1 MAIVAVSGLPVKVK
15 AACVTLVRAPSR
27 TSAARRHIHESS
39 SHRVATSP
47 ADPVN
52 PIPQTSQERGGK
64 RHVSGITRSVDHP
77 PGVARWPEGSTPLNF
92 VATLYRDPDG
102 KFERKAFTV
111 KARAEELD
119 PDATGYG
126 KLKTFAQGAVDLS
139 AFASGLENLTSGD
152 GEGGSGELVEIGLND
167 ASSKTKGVTATVRVS
182 VVWVKN
188 YAALDAD
195 QASYTSS
202 AGVTVAPGEEGGG
215 SGASDVMS
223 VSAAAREQDLT
234 GFAIDSDSDS
244 NAESNDSDS
253 GDARRLK
260 AILGDFKGSLRSQL
274 LSPVKEA
281 SPSKELGTP
290 LGTPAKPTLL
300 HSGRIQVNKF
310 EIKDEDSG
318 SDDESKSSPA
328 SSAASTPGKRKML
341 NRTPVKTKSQAMWGN
356 IRGRMNAAK
365 AASALSG
372 KSAKD
377 SIASAFT
384 KMDSEL
390 SLNKSASAGSEGSGT
405 PLETVEWAT
414 VGTALG
420 VALPNPSPAK
430 EGDISNMTIENVEA
444 SSSFRTSSS
453 EVGERVMHLGARR
466 VSESTAQGGDASR
479 ELELTK
485 VRLDAAE
492 TRARDAERE
501 TNELRRRIESVK
513 TTSSTSSGIIRGLSE
528 VATRAKEGPL
538 ANEHAGGDADTP
550 GTRGSDHHGAFF
562 TPAASAD
569 PTPTTTPKGRAEKSD
584 DKRNPKQI
592 PEPES
597 KSDPPASPQRN
608 QSETKPVPDTPPA
621 SPSTFAS
628 FFGFGES
635 PSKPPNEETNK
646 PPATEILAAA
656 SSSDDHSESGR
667 DETETMSPLT
677 DPAPVALTKV
687 EDAGGTG
694 RRLYD
699 ADEAD
704 GAMATLRTELDHRS
718 TQIGQLQD
726 GVRRLMEQMSRVQSE
741 KESVE
746 SVATDLTEKNASL
759 QSKVIARVVHL
770 MRNASTAKSF
780 RTWRDV
786 TQSEKISRAGAE
798 KTAALMRASTDE
810 FKVAKL
816 TDEVEELRT
825 RLEEATER
833 AESAETKAATAEKWA
848 AEAEVRVSFYF
859 RFRRGD

>member
-1 MAIVAVSGLPVKVK
+1 M
-15 AACVTLVRAPSR
+15 
-27 TSAARRHIHESS
+27 
-39 SHRVATSP
+39 
-47 ADPVN
+47 
-52 PIPQTSQERGGK
+52 
-64 RHVSGITRSVDHP
+64 
-77 PGVARWPEGSTPLNF
+77 
-92 VATLYRDPDG
+92 RDLI
-102 KFERKAFTV
+102 R
-111 KARAEELD
+111 
-119 PDATGYG
+119 
-126 KLKTFAQGAVDLS
+126 
-139 AFASGLENLTSGD
+139 
-152 GEGGSGELVEIGLND
+152 
-167 ASSKTKGVTATVRVS
+167 
-182 VVWVKN
+182 
-188 YAALDAD
+188 
-195 QASYTSS
+195 
-202 AGVTVAPGEEGGG
+202 
-215 SGASDVMS
+215 
-223 VSAAAREQDLT
+223 
-234 GFAIDSDSDS
+234 
-244 NAESNDSDS
+244 
-253 GDARRLK
+253 
-260 AILGDFKGSLRSQL
+260 
-274 LSPVKEA
+274 
-281 SPSKELGTP
+281 
-290 LGTPAKPTLL
+290 
-300 HSGRIQVNKF
+300 HSGRIQVKKF
-310 EIKDEDSG
+310 EIKDEDG
-318 SDDESKSSPA
+318 CSDDESKSSPA

-390 SLNKSASAGSEGSGT
+390 SLNKSGSAGSEGSGT

-420 VALPNPSPAK
+420 VASPNPSPAK

-485 VRLDAAE
+485 VRLAAAE

-501 TNELRRRIESVK
+501 ANELRLRMESRGE
-513 TTSSTSSGIIRGLSE
+513 TSSSTSSGIIRGLSE

-550 GTRGSDHHGAFF
+550 GTRGSDHQGAFF

-569 PTPTTTPKGRAEKSD
+569 PTPTTTPKGRAGQMD
-584 DKRNPKQI
+584 TQNPK
-592 PEPES
+592 S

-635 PSKPPNEETNK
+635 PSKPPNEESNK

-667 DETETMSPLT
+667 DETETMRPLT
-677 DPAPVALTKV
+677 DPAPVAFTNV

-704 GAMATLRTELDHRS
+704 GAMATLRTELERRS
-718 TQIGQLQD
+718 TQVVQLQA

>member
-1 MAIVAVSGLPVKVK
+1 MTIVAVSGLPVKVK
-15 AACVTLVRAPSR
+15 AACVTLVRARPR

-39 SHRVATSP
+39 HRVSTPP

-152 GEGGSGELVEIGLND
+152 GEGSGELVEIGLND
-167 ASSKTKGVTATVRVS
+167 ASSKHKGVTATVRVS

-202 AGVTVAPGEEGGG
+202 EGVTVAPGEEGGE

-234 GFAIDSDSDS
+234 GFAIDSDSDL

-290 LGTPAKPTLL
+290 LGTPAKPSLT
-300 HSGRIQVNKF
+300 HSGRIQVKKF
-310 EIKDEDSG
+310 EIKDEDGG
-318 SDDESKSSPA
+318 SEDDESKSVASSPA

-341 NRTPVKTKSQAMWGN
+341 NRTPVKTKSQAMWGA
-356 IRGRMNAAK
+356 IRGRMNVAK

-384 KMDSEL
+384 EMDSEL

-414 VGTALG
+414 VGIALG
-420 VALPNPSPAK
+420 VASPNPSPAK

-444 SSSFRTSSS
+444 SSSFRTSS
-453 EVGERVMHLGARR
+453 EAGGRVMRMGARR

-485 VRLDAAE
+485 VRLAAAE

-501 TNELRRRIESVK
+501 TAELRRRIESDK
-513 TTSSTSSGIIRGLSE
+513 MTSSSSSGIIRGLSE
-528 VATRAKEGPL
+528 VATRAKETTA
-538 ANEHAGGDADTP
+538 ANDGAGGDADTP
-550 GTRGSDHHGAFF
+550 GTRGSDHQGAFF

-569 PTPTTTPKGRAEKSD
+569 PTPTTTPKGRAENSD

-592 PEPES
+592 PESES
-597 KSDPPASPQRN
+597 KSDPLASPQRE
-608 QSETKPVPDTPPA
+608 QSETNPVPETPPA

-635 PSKPPNEETNK
+635 PSKPPNEESNK
-646 PPATEILAAA
+646 PPATEIPAG
-656 SSSDDHSESGR
+656 SSSDDYSESGR
-667 DETETMSPLT
+667 DETETMRPLT
-677 DPAPVALTKV
+677 DPAPVAFTNV

-741 KESVE
+741 KDSVE
-746 SVATDLTEKNASL
+746 SVAEDLTEKNASL

-780 RTWRDV
+780 RTWRDI

>member
-1 MAIVAVSGLPVKVK
+1 
-15 AACVTLVRAPSR
+15 
-27 TSAARRHIHESS
+27 
-39 SHRVATSP
+39 
-47 ADPVN
+47 
-52 PIPQTSQERGGK
+52 
-64 RHVSGITRSVDHP
+64 
-77 PGVARWPEGSTPLNF
+77 
-92 VATLYRDPDG
+92 
-102 KFERKAFTV
+102 
-111 KARAEELD
+111 
-119 PDATGYG
+119 
-126 KLKTFAQGAVDLS
+126 
-139 AFASGLENLTSGD
+139 
-152 GEGGSGELVEIGLND
+152 
-167 ASSKTKGVTATVRVS
+167 
-182 VVWVKN
+182 
-188 YAALDAD
+188 
-195 QASYTSS
+195 
-202 AGVTVAPGEEGGG
+202 
-215 SGASDVMS
+215 
-223 VSAAAREQDLT
+223 
-234 GFAIDSDSDS
+234 
-244 NAESNDSDS
+244 
-253 GDARRLK
+253 
-260 AILGDFKGSLRSQL
+260 
-274 LSPVKEA
+274 
-281 SPSKELGTP
+281 
-290 LGTPAKPTLL
+290 
-300 HSGRIQVNKF
+300 
-310 EIKDEDSG
+310 
-318 SDDESKSSPA
+318 
-328 SSAASTPGKRKML
+328 
-341 NRTPVKTKSQAMWGN
+341 
-356 IRGRMNAAK
+356 
-365 AASALSG
+365 
-372 KSAKD
+372 
-377 SIASAFT
+377 
-384 KMDSEL
+384 MD
-390 SLNKSASAGSEGSGT
+390 T
-405 PLETVEWAT
+405 
-414 VGTALG
+414 
-420 VALPNPSPAK
+420 
-430 EGDISNMTIENVEA
+430 
-444 SSSFRTSSS
+444 
-453 EVGERVMHLGARR
+453 
-466 VSESTAQGGDASR
+466 Q
-479 ELELTK
+479 
-485 VRLDAAE
+485 
-492 TRARDAERE
+492 
-501 TNELRRRIESVK
+501 
-513 TTSSTSSGIIRGLSE
+513 
-528 VATRAKEGPL
+528 
-538 ANEHAGGDADTP
+538 
-550 GTRGSDHHGAFF
+550 
-562 TPAASAD
+562 
-569 PTPTTTPKGRAEKSD
+569 
-584 DKRNPKQI
+584 NPK
-592 PEPES
+592 S

-635 PSKPPNEETNK
+635 PSKPPNEESNK

>member
-1 MAIVAVSGLPVKVK
+1 M
-15 AACVTLVRAPSR
+15 TLVRAPSR

-318 SDDESKSSPA
+318 SEDDESKSSPA

-569 PTPTTTPKGRAEKSD
+569 PTPTTTPKGRAENSD

>member
-202 AGVTVAPGEEGGG
+202 AGVTVAPGEEGGE

-290 LGTPAKPTLL
+290 LGTPAKPSLT
-300 HSGRIQVNKF
+300 HSGRIQVKKF
-310 EIKDEDSG
+310 EIKDEDGG
-318 SDDESKSSPA
+318 SEDDESKSVASSPA

-356 IRGRMNAAK
+356 IRGRMNVAK

-384 KMDSEL
+384 KMDEEL
-390 SLNKSASAGSEGSGT
+390 SLNKSASGSEGSGT

-420 VALPNPSPAK
+420 VASPNPSPAK

-485 VRLDAAE
+485 VRLAAAE

-501 TNELRRRIESVK
+501 ANELRLRMESRGE
-513 TTSSTSSGIIRGLSE
+513 TSSSTSSGIIRGLSE

-538 ANEHAGGDADTP
+538 ANDAAGGDVDTP

-569 PTPTTTPKGRAEKSD
+569 PTPTTTPKGRAENS
-584 DKRNPKQI
+584 KQH
-592 PEPES
+592 ES
-597 KSDPPASPQRN
+597 KLKSDPPASPVRESP
-608 QSETKPVPDTPPA
+608 SEKPEETPPA

-635 PSKPPNEETNK
+635 PSKPPNEESNK

-667 DETETMSPLT
+667 DETETMRPLT
-677 DPAPVALTKV
+677 DPAPVAFTNV

>member
-167 ASSKTKGVTATVRVS
+167 ASSKHKGVTATVRVS

-202 AGVTVAPGEEGGG
+202 AGVTVAPGEEGGE

-290 LGTPAKPTLL
+290 LGTPAKPSLT
-300 HSGRIQVNKF
+300 HSGRIQVKKF
-310 EIKDEDSG
+310 EIKDEDGG
-318 SDDESKSSPA
+318 SEDDESKSVASSPA

-365 AASALSG
+365 AASAISG

-390 SLNKSASAGSEGSGT
+390 SLNKSGSAGSEGSGT

-420 VALPNPSPAK
+420 VASPNPSPAK

-485 VRLDAAE
+485 VRLAAAE

-501 TNELRRRIESVK
+501 ANELRLRMESRGE
-513 TTSSTSSGIIRGLSE
+513 TSSSTSSGIIRGLSE

-550 GTRGSDHHGAFF
+550 GTRGSDHQGAFF

-569 PTPTTTPKGRAEKSD
+569 PTPTTTPKGQAGQMD
-584 DKRNPKQI
+584 TQNPK
-592 PEPES
+592 S

-608 QSETKPVPDTPPA
+608 QSETKPVPETPPA

-635 PSKPPNEETNK
+635 PSKPPNEESNK
-646 PPATEILAAA
+646 PPATEIPAAA
-656 SSSDDHSESGR
+656 SSSDEHSESGR
-667 DETETMSPLT
+667 DETETMRPLT
-677 DPAPVALTKV
+677 DPAPVAFTNV

-746 SVATDLTEKNASL
+746 SVAEDLTEKNASL

>member
-1 MAIVAVSGLPVKVK
+1 M
-15 AACVTLVRAPSR
+15 TLVRAPSR

-52 PIPQTSQERGGK
+52 TIPQTSQERGGK

-202 AGVTVAPGEEGGG
+202 AGVTVAPGEEGGE

-260 AILGDFKGSLRSQL
+260 AILGDFKWSLRSQL

-310 EIKDEDSG
+310 EIKDDDGG

-569 PTPTTTPKGRAEKSD
+569 PTPTTTPKGRAENSD

>member
-1 MAIVAVSGLPVKVK
+1 M
-15 AACVTLVRAPSR
+15 TLVRAPSR

-244 NAESNDSDS
+244 NADSDASDS

-290 LGTPAKPTLL
+290 LGTPAKPSLT

-310 EIKDEDSG
+310 EIKDEDGG

-528 VATRAKEGPL
+528 VATRAKETT
-538 ANEHAGGDADTP
+538 AKEHAGGDADTP

-569 PTPTTTPKGRAEKSD
+569 PTPTTTPKGRAENSD

>member
-15 AACVTLVRAPSR
+15 AACVTLVRAPPR

-39 SHRVATSP
+39 HRVSTPP

-202 AGVTVAPGEEGGG
+202 AGVTVAPGEEGGE

-290 LGTPAKPTLL
+290 LGTPAKPSLT
-300 HSGRIQVNKF
+300 HSGRIQVKKF
-310 EIKDEDSG
+310 EIKDEDGG
-318 SDDESKSSPA
+318 SEDDESKSVASSPA

-420 VALPNPSPAK
+420 VASPNPSPAK

-485 VRLDAAE
+485 VRLAAAE

-501 TNELRRRIESVK
+501 ANELRLRMESRGE
-513 TTSSTSSGIIRGLSE
+513 TSSSTSSGIIRGLSE

-550 GTRGSDHHGAFF
+550 GTRGSDHQGAFF

-569 PTPTTTPKGRAEKSD
+569 PTPTTTPKGQAGQMD
-584 DKRNPKQI
+584 TQNPK
-592 PEPES
+592 S

-677 DPAPVALTKV
+677 DPAPVALTNV

-704 GAMATLRTELDHRS
+704 GAMATLRTELERRS
-718 TQIGQLQD
+718 TQVVQLQA

>member
-300 HSGRIQVNKF
+300 HSGRIQVKRF
-310 EIKDEDSG
+310 EIKDEDG
-318 SDDESKSSPA
+318 ESKSAASSPA

-569 PTPTTTPKGRAEKSD
+569 PTPTTTPKGRAENSD

>member
-1 MAIVAVSGLPVKVK
+1 
-15 AACVTLVRAPSR
+15 
-27 TSAARRHIHESS
+27 
-39 SHRVATSP
+39 
-47 ADPVN
+47 
-52 PIPQTSQERGGK
+52 
-64 RHVSGITRSVDHP
+64 
-77 PGVARWPEGSTPLNF
+77 
-92 VATLYRDPDG
+92 
-102 KFERKAFTV
+102 
-111 KARAEELD
+111 
-119 PDATGYG
+119 
-126 KLKTFAQGAVDLS
+126 
-139 AFASGLENLTSGD
+139 
-152 GEGGSGELVEIGLND
+152 
-167 ASSKTKGVTATVRVS
+167 
-182 VVWVKN
+182 
-188 YAALDAD
+188 
-195 QASYTSS
+195 
-202 AGVTVAPGEEGGG
+202 
-215 SGASDVMS
+215 
-223 VSAAAREQDLT
+223 
-234 GFAIDSDSDS
+234 
-244 NAESNDSDS
+244 
-253 GDARRLK
+253 
-260 AILGDFKGSLRSQL
+260 
-274 LSPVKEA
+274 
-281 SPSKELGTP
+281 
-290 LGTPAKPTLL
+290 
-300 HSGRIQVNKF
+300 
-310 EIKDEDSG
+310 
-318 SDDESKSSPA
+318 
-328 SSAASTPGKRKML
+328 ML

-550 GTRGSDHHGAFF
+550 GTRGSDHQGAFF

-569 PTPTTTPKGRAEKSD
+569 PTPTTTPKGRAENSD

-656 SSSDDHSESGR
+656 FSSDDHSESGR

>member
-1 MAIVAVSGLPVKVK
+1 MTIVAVSGLPVKVK
-15 AACVTLVRAPSR
+15 AACVTLVRAPPR
-27 TSAARRHIHESS
+27 TSARRHIHES

-64 RHVSGITRSVDHP
+64 RHSIGITRSVDHP

-119 PDATGYG
+119 PDAAGYG

-152 GEGGSGELVEIGLND
+152 GEGGELVEIGLND
-167 ASSKTKGVTATVRVS
+167 AASKHKGVTATVRVS

-202 AGVTVAPGEEGGG
+202 AGVTVAPGEEAGE

-244 NAESNDSDS
+244 NADSNDSDS

-290 LGTPAKPTLL
+290 LGTPAKPSLT
-300 HSGRIQVNKF
+300 HSGRIQVKKF
-310 EIKDEDSG
+310 EIEDED
-318 SDDESKSSPA
+318 DDESKSVASSPA

-341 NRTPVKTKSQAMWGN
+341 NRTPVKTKGQAMWGN
-356 IRGRMNAAK
+356 IRGRMNVAK

-384 KMDSEL
+384 KMDEEL
-390 SLNKSASAGSEGSGT
+390 SLNKSASGSEGSGT
-405 PLETVEWAT
+405 PLETMEWAT

-420 VALPNPSPAK
+420 VASPNPSPAK
-430 EGDISNMTIENVEA
+430 EGTSNMTIENVEA
-444 SSSFRTSSS
+444 SSSRTSS
-453 EVGERVMHLGARR
+453 EAGGRVMHLGARR

-485 VRLDAAE
+485 VRLAAAE
-492 TRARDAERE
+492 TRARDAERD
-501 TNELRRRIESVK
+501 TAELRRRMQLRGE
-513 TTSSTSSGIIRGLSE
+513 TSSTSSGIIRGLSE
-528 VATRAKEGPL
+528 VATRAKETTA
-538 ANEHAGGDADTP
+538 ANDAAGGDADTP
-550 GTRGSDHHGAFF
+550 GTRGSDHQGAFF

-569 PTPTTTPKGRAEKSD
+569 PTPTTTPKGRAENSD
-584 DKRNPKQI
+584 DSRNPKQI
-592 PEPES
+592 SESES
-597 KSDPPASPQRN
+597 KSDPPASPVRN

-646 PPATEILAAA
+646 PAAA
-656 SSSDDHSESGR
+656 EIPKAAFSSGDYSESGR
-667 DETETMSPLT
+667 DAGTMRPLT
-677 DPAPVALTKV
+677 DPAPVAITNV

-741 KESVE
+741 KDSVE
-746 SVATDLTEKNASL
+746 SVAEDLTEKNASL

-780 RTWRDV
+780 RTWRDI

-816 TDEVEELRT
+816 TDEVEKLRT
-825 RLEEATER
+825 RLAEATTR
-833 AESAETKAATAEKWA
+833 AETAETKAATAEKRA
-848 AEAEVRVSFYF
+848 EEAEVRVSFYF
-859 RFRRGD
+859 RFRTGD

>member
-1 MAIVAVSGLPVKVK
+1 
-15 AACVTLVRAPSR
+15 
-27 TSAARRHIHESS
+27 
-39 SHRVATSP
+39 
-47 ADPVN
+47 
-52 PIPQTSQERGGK
+52 
-64 RHVSGITRSVDHP
+64 
-77 PGVARWPEGSTPLNF
+77 
-92 VATLYRDPDG
+92 
-102 KFERKAFTV
+102 
-111 KARAEELD
+111 
-119 PDATGYG
+119 
-126 KLKTFAQGAVDLS
+126 
-139 AFASGLENLTSGD
+139 
-152 GEGGSGELVEIGLND
+152 
-167 ASSKTKGVTATVRVS
+167 
-182 VVWVKN
+182 
-188 YAALDAD
+188 
-195 QASYTSS
+195 
-202 AGVTVAPGEEGGG
+202 
-215 SGASDVMS
+215 
-223 VSAAAREQDLT
+223 
-234 GFAIDSDSDS
+234 
-244 NAESNDSDS
+244 
-253 GDARRLK
+253 
-260 AILGDFKGSLRSQL
+260 
-274 LSPVKEA
+274 
-281 SPSKELGTP
+281 
-290 LGTPAKPTLL
+290 
-300 HSGRIQVNKF
+300 
-310 EIKDEDSG
+310 
-318 SDDESKSSPA
+318 
-328 SSAASTPGKRKML
+328 
-341 NRTPVKTKSQAMWGN
+341 
-356 IRGRMNAAK
+356 
-365 AASALSG
+365 
-372 KSAKD
+372 
-377 SIASAFT
+377 
-384 KMDSEL
+384 
-390 SLNKSASAGSEGSGT
+390 
-405 PLETVEWAT
+405 VEWAT

-420 VALPNPSPAK
+420 VASPNPSPAK

-485 VRLDAAE
+485 VRLAAAE

-501 TNELRRRIESVK
+501 ANELRLRMESRGE
-513 TTSSTSSGIIRGLSE
+513 TSSSTSSGIIRGLSE

-550 GTRGSDHHGAFF
+550 GTRGSDHQGAFF

-569 PTPTTTPKGRAEKSD
+569 PTPTTTPKGRAGQLE
-584 DKRNPKQI
+584 QH
-592 PEPES
+592 
-597 KSDPPASPQRN
+597 
-608 QSETKPVPDTPPA
+608 ETPNRSRIRPRRRSANLLRDETRTETPPA

-667 DETETMSPLT
+667 DETETMRPLT

>member
-1 MAIVAVSGLPVKVK
+1 MSTP
-15 AACVTLVRAPSR
+15 
-27 TSAARRHIHESS
+27 
-39 SHRVATSP
+39 P

-152 GEGGSGELVEIGLND
+152 GEGSGELVEIGLND
-167 ASSKTKGVTATVRVS
+167 ASSKHKGVTATVRVS

-202 AGVTVAPGEEGGG
+202 AGVTVAPGEEGGE

-290 LGTPAKPTLL
+290 LGTPAKPSLT
-300 HSGRIQVNKF
+300 HSGRIQVKKF
-310 EIKDEDSG
+310 EITDEDGG
-318 SDDESKSSPA
+318 SEDDESKSVASSPA

-420 VALPNPSPAK
+420 VASPNPSPAK

-485 VRLDAAE
+485 VRLAAAE

-501 TNELRRRIESVK
+501 ANELRLRMESRGE
-513 TTSSTSSGIIRGLSE
+513 TSSSTSSGIIRGLSE

-550 GTRGSDHHGAFF
+550 GTRGSDHQGAFF

-569 PTPTTTPKGRAEKSD
+569 PTPTTTPKGRAENS
-584 DKRNPKQI
+584 KQH
-592 PEPES
+592 ES
-597 KSDPPASPQRN
+597 KLKSDPPASPVRESP
-608 QSETKPVPDTPPA
+608 SEKPEETPPA

-704 GAMATLRTELDHRS
+704 GAMATLRTELERRS
-718 TQIGQLQD
+718 TQVVQLQA

>member
-1 MAIVAVSGLPVKVK
+1 M
-15 AACVTLVRAPSR
+15 TLVRAPSR

-64 RHVSGITRSVDHP
+64 RHVSWITRSVDHP
-77 PGVARWPEGSTPLNF
+77 PCVARWPEGSTPLNF

-569 PTPTTTPKGRAEKSD
+569 PTPTTTPKGRAENSD

>member
-1 MAIVAVSGLPVKVK
+1 M
-15 AACVTLVRAPSR
+15 
-27 TSAARRHIHESS
+27 HES
-39 SHRVATSP
+39 SHRVSTPP

-202 AGVTVAPGEEGGG
+202 AGVTVAPGEEGGE

-234 GFAIDSDSDS
+234 GFAVDSDSDS
-244 NAESNDSDS
+244 NADSDSDS

-290 LGTPAKPTLL
+290 LGTPAKPALT
-300 HSGRIQVNKF
+300 HTGRIQVKKF
-310 EIKDEDSG
+310 EIEEEDDG
-318 SDDESKSSPA
+318 SDDEAKSSPA

-341 NRTPVKTKSQAMWGN
+341 NRTPVKTKGQAMWGN
-356 IRGRMNAAK
+356 IRGRMNVAK

-384 KMDSEL
+384 EMDSEL

-420 VALPNPSPAK
+420 VASPNPSPAK
-430 EGDISNMTIENVEA
+430 EGDISSMTIENVEA
-444 SSSFRTSSS
+444 SSFSRTSS
-453 EVGERVMHLGARR
+453 EVSGRVMHLGARR

-485 VRLDAAE
+485 VRLAAAE

-501 TNELRRRIESVK
+501 ANELRLRIESDK
-513 TTSSTSSGIIRGLSE
+513 TSSTSSSGIIRGLSE
-528 VATRAKEGPL
+528 VATRAKETT
-538 ANEHAGGDADTP
+538 AKEHAGGDVDTP

-569 PTPTTTPKGRAEKSD
+569 PTPTTTPKGHRAGNSS

-592 PEPES
+592 PESES
-597 KSDPPASPQRN
+597 KSDPPASPQRE

-646 PPATEILAAA
+646 PAATEISAAAA
-656 SSSDDHSESGR
+656 SSGDHSESGR
-667 DETETMSPLT
+667 DETETMRPLT
-677 DPAPVALTKV
+677 DPAPVAFTNV

-704 GAMATLRTELDHRS
+704 GAMETLRTELERRS
-718 TQIGQLQD
+718 TQIVQLQA

>member
-1 MAIVAVSGLPVKVK
+1 M
-15 AACVTLVRAPSR
+15 TLVRAPSR

-569 PTPTTTPKGRAEKSD
+569 PTPTTTPKGRAENSD